1 MRIITAVLILL
12 FSVLYYGCSVSKV
25 DKINDQK
32 ETVRDNKYDTEFPSK
47 NIGPLLEYIS
57 KSVKKLDVIAFYA
70 TYYFPVTD
78 SISVD
83 NISEELLEIYKG
95 SMQIDHESVIGTA
108 SVIYKSE
115 DVVGLLTCAHVVS
128 FSDTIFKYVNSEKQ
142 YLNSISIKL
151 KQQIHIS
158 GHNKGEPATIV
169 AKDHR
174 YDIAIL
180 AKNNEDTDDIQVMNI
195 PIGRTKDLQWGS
207 LVYII
212 GYPLNNLMVTR
223 AIVSIN
229 DKIKSGFFVTDALYN
244 KGISGSPVFA
254 MRDGATNFE
263 LVGMAA
269 TASAQ
274 KNSVLSPNK
283 SFDDKYNS
291 GELYKGDV
299 FVDISTLINYG
310 ITYSVNIDEIIT
322 FIDSNQKNLNN
333 FGINITTSRSSQ

>member
-1 MRIITAVLILL
+1 
-12 FSVLYYGCSVSKV
+12 
-25 DKINDQK
+25 
-32 ETVRDNKYDTEFPSK
+32 
-47 NIGPLLEYIS
+47 
-57 KSVKKLDVIAFYA
+57 
-70 TYYFPVTD
+70 
-78 SISVD
+78 
-83 NISEELLEIYKG
+83 
-95 SMQIDHESVIGTA
+95 
-108 SVIYKSE
+108 
-115 DVVGLLTCAHVVS
+115 
-128 FSDTIFKYVNSEKQ
+128 
-142 YLNSISIKL
+142 
-151 KQQIHIS
+151 
-158 GHNKGEPATIV
+158 
-169 AKDHR
+169 
-174 YDIAIL
+174 
-180 AKNNEDTDDIQVMNI
+180 MNI

-333 FGINITTSRSSQ
+333 LGINITTSRSSQ